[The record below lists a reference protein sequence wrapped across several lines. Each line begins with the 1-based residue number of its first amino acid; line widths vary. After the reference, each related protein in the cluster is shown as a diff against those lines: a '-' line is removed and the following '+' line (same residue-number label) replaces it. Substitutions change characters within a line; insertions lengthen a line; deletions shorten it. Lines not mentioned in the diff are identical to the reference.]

1 MDAIKRV
8 FDLIKVRGMQQKT
21 FAEKVGV
28 APSKVSEWKK
38 GKSKSYTDYW
48 PQIADALNTSVEYLL
63 TGKTQN
69 SPPPEGDEL
78 SENIRL
84 KVSLLRDDVK
94 LELDHYIDYL
104 LARQDDP

>member
-1 MDAIKRV
+1 MDTVARIFELADKIYPEQQAFAAAIGVSAKTVSVWRTG
-8 FDLIKVRGMQQKT
+8 RG
-21 FAEKVGV
+21 
-28 APSKVSEWKK
+28 
-38 GKSKSYTDYW
+38 KSYTKYLQ
-48 PQIADALNTSVEYLL
+48 QIADALNTSVEYLL

-78 SENIRL
+78 SEKIRL

>member
-1 MDAIKRV
+1 MDTRARI
-8 FDLIKVRGMQQKT
+8 FDLLDKQGMEQKA
-21 FAEKVGV
+21 FAEAVGTKE
-28 APSKVSEWKK
+28 ATVSDWRR
-38 GKSKSYTDYW
+38 GKSSSYNRYLV
-48 PQIADALNTSVEYLL
+48 QIAQVLGTTSEYLL